1 MTRPRL
7 WKYLLAALLLTPV
20 AAGFILYGY
29 GLEDSV
35 NRYEEGKLGF
45 LWWLALPLAVLLA
58 AYGWRYIAAEQ
69 TQAKAEAKQAAE
81 SKAAAN
87 AEATKR
93 ERREYSLEVL
103 LLGLSVDKFRQ
114 HE

>member
-45 LWWLALPLAVLLA
+45 LWWLALPAAVLVA
-58 AYGWRYIAAEQ
+58 AYVWRYASVEHAQ
-69 TQAKAEAKQAAE
+69 
-81 SKAAAN
+81 SKA
-87 AEATKR
+87 
-93 ERREYSLEVL
+93 
-103 LLGLSVDKFRQ
+103 RQ
-114 HE
+114 